1 MPDDNAERKRLDKIL
16 NFCRERLD
24 PIVKG
29 ILTGSPIPQFVIDR
43 DHKVI
48 SWNTALEKYSGIKA
62 EDIIGT
68 DGQWKAFYKNK
79 RPCMAD
85 LLVDGAISEIPRWYD
100 GNYSRS
106 ELVEGAYAATGIFP
120 ELGEGGKWL
129 YFTAAVIRDE
139 EGAIIGA
146 VETLEDITD
155 RKRAEEQLQEAKR
168 QAEMYLE
175 LMGHDINNMNQIGI
189 GYLEL
194 ALSSPGLDEA
204 VKHKI
209 EKALESLDNSSRLIG
224 NVQKLQRIPE
234 MTLERVD
241 AGKMLGEVC
250 AQFVGAPGKAVTI
263 NCAARPGCHVM
274 ANVLL
279 RDVFMNIIGN
289 AIKHSTG
296 PLTINVS
303 MDKVTKEGRDFYKVS
318 IEDNGP
324 GISPEL
330 KERLFTRF
338 QRGTTH
344 APGKGLG
351 LYLVKSLVDSYHGTV
366 WAEDRVSGD
375 YKKGSRFV
383 IMLPAM
389 N

>member
-1 MPDDNAERKRLDKIL
+1 M
-16 NFCRERLD
+16 
-24 PIVKG
+24 V
-29 ILTGSPIPQFVIDR
+29 
-43 DHKVI
+43 
-48 SWNTALEKYSGIKA
+48 
-62 EDIIGT
+62 
-68 DGQWKAFYKNK
+68 
-79 RPCMAD
+79 D
-85 LLVDGAISEIPRWYD
+85 LLVDGAISEIPRWYG

-106 ELVEGAYAATGIFP
+106 ELVEGAYSATGLFP
-120 ELGEGGKWL
+120 ELGDGGKWL
-129 YFTAAVIRDE
+129 YFTAAVIRDD

-146 VETLEDITD
+146 VETLEDITE
-155 RKRAEEQLQEAKR
+155 RKHAEEQLQEAKR

-175 LMGHDINNMNQIGI
+175 LMGHDINNMNQVGI

-194 ALSSPGLDEA
+194 ALVTPGLDET

-234 MTLERVD
+234 MSLERVD

-250 AQFVGAPGKAVTI
+250 SQFAGAPGKAVTI
-263 NCAARPGCHVM
+263 NCAAKPGYFVM

-303 MDKVTKEGRDFYKVS
+303 IEKVMKEGRDLYKVS

-324 GISPEL
+324 GISPEI
-330 KERLFTRF
+330 KEKLFTRF
-338 QRGTTH
+338 QRGQTH
-344 APGKGLG
+344 AAGKGLG
-351 LYLVKSLVDSYHGTV
+351 LYLVRSLVDSYHGSV
-366 WAEDRVSGD
+366 WAEDRVPGD
-375 YKKGSRFV
+375 HRKGSRFLV
-383 IMLPAM
+383 MLPAL